1 MGAKKRKNRM
11 WFVLLACLITLVLL
25 SIRPLIHLLDAVS
38 EDANARQSAPAGYVD
53 DASRLNLTKVDEVW
67 RIPVDHQD
75 SEGQIAQLLAKA
87 KSEKRQVSIAGSQHS
102 MGGHTIY
109 PGGIVLNISRWNKMA
124 LDSGRHLLNVQ
135 AGATWE
141 QVIAYL
147 DPRGLSVDVMQSN
160 HSFSIGGSLSVN
172 CHGWQYNRGPVA
184 STVESFRL
192 MKADGQIVRC
202 SRSENRELF
211 SLALGGYGLFGIIL
225 DVQLRIRAN
234 ERYLLE
240 QHLVP
245 IGQALTT
252 FDSKVKGKADL
263 QMVYARMNIVPQT
276 FLQDVMINAFFHEPD
291 GEIPKLGEAESIKLK
306 RALFRG
312 SEKDAYGKQLRWRAE
327 TKLQPLLRGKIFSRN
342 QLLNEGVEVFENRS
356 PDSTDILH
364 EYFVPRR
371 HLPAF
376 VESLRTVIP
385 KHEANLLNVTVRTV
399 NEDKDTFLRYADQ
412 PVAALVMLFAQ
423 KKTSRGEARMQA
435 LTQDLI
441 DAALE
446 HGGRYYLPYRLHA
459 TQQQFHR
466 AYPQARKFF
475 DKKREFDPDELFQN
489 MFYIKYGRVNK
500 TPQ

>member
-1 MGAKKRKNRM
+1 MAAQKRKNRI
-11 WFVLLACLITLVLL
+11 WFILLACLITLVVL
-25 SIRPLIHLLDAVS
+25 SIRPLIHLLDSGS
-38 EDANARQSAPAGYVD
+38 EDTNERQPTPAGYVD

-67 RIPVDHQD
+67 HIPVDHQD
-75 SEGQIAQLLAKA
+75 PEGQIAQLLAKA
-87 KSEKRQVSIAGSQHS
+87 KSERRRVSIAARQHS

-109 PGGIVLNISRWNKMA
+109 PGGVVLNMSRWNKMA
-124 LDSGRHLLNVQ
+124 LDPGGHLLDVQ

-141 QVIAYL
+141 EVIAYL

-184 STVESFRL
+184 ATVESFRL

-225 DVQLRIRAN
+225 DSKLRIRAN
-234 ERYLLE
+234 ERYRLE

-245 IGQALTT
+245 VGQALST
-252 FDSKVKGKADL
+252 FDSKVKAKAEL

-276 FLQDVMINAFFHEPD
+276 FLQDVIINAFFHEPN
-291 GEIPKLGEAESIKLK
+291 GEIPKLGEVDSVKLK

-312 SEKDAYGKQLRWRAE
+312 SEKDDYGKKLRWQAE
-327 TKLQPLLRGKIFSRN
+327 TRVQPLLRGEIFSRN
-342 QLLNEGVEVFENRS
+342 ELLNVGVEVFENRS
-356 PDSTDILH
+356 SDSTDILH
-364 EYFVPRR
+364 EYFVPRH

-376 VESLRTVIP
+376 VASLRTIIP
-385 KHEANLLNVTVRTV
+385 KHQANLLNVTVRTV

-412 PVAALVMLFAQ
+412 PMAALVMLFVQ
-423 KKTSRGEARMQA
+423 EKTSHGEAKMQA

-441 DAALE
+441 DAAIK

-466 AYPQARKFF
+466 AYAQAQKFF

-489 MFYIKYGRVNK
+489 MFYIKYGRANK